1 MKKFLLIL
9 LLLIIVLPAY
19 SDATWQEIQSK
30 NKILYIDTSSIS
42 NQDTQYLYWVKNNT
56 PKGYKKMLM
65 KSDCSNNL
73 TGVQKLLIYNNE
85 NKVIKTEDINQD
97 MTYVVP
103 DSDAQTVYNY
113 ICNIHKQTQSEANKK
128 KNSVTPNKLF
138 NTINSIN
145 NASYE
150 VRSIKNNALNII
162 NGF

>member
-42 NQDTQYLYWVKNNT
+42 
-56 PKGYKKMLM
+56 
-65 KSDCSNNL
+65 
-73 TGVQKLLIYNNE
+73 
-85 NKVIKTEDINQD
+85 NQD